1 MLLEFNSSFSFMG
14 FPDSPKLITAEKDL
28 HATECNFLSRP
39 SKEFQEVCQIAQSNE
54 RAVAGFDQ
62 EPAQEAHDDER
73 NLRKEEGA
81 SSGVLFAS
89 SLKVKLPE
97 VREQVIMEEED
108 DGLATPTSLDHK
120 IPIQVCPPAPRKP
133 KSVPS
138 NHKGCRRR
146 AFLDLSNEVE
156 SLFPAAILADFGKKI
171 KKVRKESVIT

>member
-1 MLLEFNSSFSFMG
+1 M
-14 FPDSPKLITAEKDL
+14 
-28 HATECNFLSRP
+28 
-39 SKEFQEVCQIAQSNE
+39 CQIAQSNE
-54 RAVAGFDQ
+54 RAAAEFDQ
-62 EPAQEAHDDER
+62 EPAPEAHDDET

-97 VREQVIMEEED
+97 AREQVMEEKD
-108 DGLATPTSLDHK
+108 DGLATPTSPDRK

-171 KKVRKESVIT
+171 KKVRKESVLT